1 MNLLNE
7 RVKNMFCPNCGEKQT
22 QEPAREVEV
31 LEDLENKEV
40 EKNALSEIKTI
51 LDQRN

>member
-1 MNLLNE
+1 MKKSMNNSTM
-7 RVKNMFCPNCGEKQT
+7 NI
-22 QEPAREVEV
+22 EVFV
-31 LEDLENKEV
+31 SVLENKEV